1 MSIRPKYIEALSI
14 LERTSP
20 IKYYDNK
27 QLTDMAH
34 GSRLRSKFNI
44 CNSYDL
50 FRPDHLKPYSILNT
64 DDSSSGGIHWVS
76 VYQDGPYMLVYDSFA
91 RTSKLMKPFVQ
102 MMKKQGFEV
111 VFVNRGKDQSDE
123 QLNCGLRSLLWLI
136 FVDKYGI
143 KKSLSI

>member
-27 QLTDMAH
+27 QLTDMAMN
-34 GSRLRSKFNI
+34 SRIGSKFNI
-44 CNSYDL
+44 CDSYDL
-50 FRPDHLKPYSILNT
+50 FEPNNRKPYSILNT
-64 DDSSSGGIHWVS
+64 DDSSSSGTHWVA

-91 RTSKLMKPFVQ
+91 RSKRLMKPFVD

-123 QLNCGLRSLLWLI
+123 QLNCGLRSLLYLI

-143 KKSLSI
+143 RKSLSI